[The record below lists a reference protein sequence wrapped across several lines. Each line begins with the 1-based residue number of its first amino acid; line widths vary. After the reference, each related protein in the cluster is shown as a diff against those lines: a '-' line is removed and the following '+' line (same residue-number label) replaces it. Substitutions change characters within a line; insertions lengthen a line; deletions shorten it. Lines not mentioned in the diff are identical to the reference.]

1 MREKELMRFLRYMW
15 IGVLFCGMALAVPPQ
30 QAAAATPE
38 KAEAEKKDGELEYVD
53 MSPILLPVISR
64 EGKTQN
70 ISILISIGIDQ
81 GQGPF
86 LEGYQ
91 PRLANAY
98 IQALYSMFDNG
109 EAIRPSGA
117 FDAEKVQTRLLA
129 VTEKMLHDHEHL
141 KVHDL
146 LLKVLQARASY

>member
-1 MREKELMRFLRYMW
+1 MRFLRYMW
-15 IGVLFCGMALAVPPQ
+15 ICVFFCGMALALPLH
-30 QAAAATPE
+30 QAAASTPE
-38 KAEAEKKDGELEYVD
+38 KPEAEKKDGELEYVD
-53 MSPILLPVISR
+53 MNPILLPVISR

-81 GQGPF
+81 GRKPF

-98 IQALYSMFDNG
+98 IQTLYSMFDNG
-109 EAIRPSGA
+109 EAIRPNGA

-129 VTEKMLHDHEHL
+129 VTENMLHDNEHL

-146 LLKVLQARASY
+146 LLKAMQARASN